1 MVEAIP
7 PQVTGATT
15 TGLRALRRVALAV
28 SLGAMLGAARTDAT
42 VVVAKDFG
50 ALCAEADLIFVGTV
64 ASTESRW
71 SDPQKQAIETV
82 VTFADLTWLRG
93 GPQATMELRFGG
105 GELEGLRESVAGVPQ
120 FTVGERRVIFAHAG
134 HFVSPLVGFSQGLF
148 RVVDGAD
155 GPVVLDSEGKAVTG
169 VGRAALQR
177 GAAGD
182 RSTALPLD
190 AFLDRVR
197 AQMATEK
204 TP

>member
-1 MVEAIP
+1 M
-7 PQVTGATT
+7 TGATAHA
-15 TGLRALRRVALAV
+15 LRLVRRVALLAA
-28 SLGAMLGAARTDAT
+28 LGAVVVAPRAGAT

-64 ASTESRW
+64 ASTQSRW
-71 SDPQKQAIETV
+71 SDPQRQAIETV

-93 GPQATMELRFGG
+93 GPQATVELRFGG

-134 HFVSPLVGFSQGLF
+134 HYVSPLVGFSQGQF

-155 GPVVLDSEGKAVTG
+155 GPVVLDADGKAVTG
-169 VGRAALQR
+169 VGGAALQR
-177 GAAGD
+177 GAVED
-182 RSTALPLD
+182 RPAALPLD
-190 AFLDRVR
+190 AFLARVR
-197 AQMATEK
+197 TQMAAGT